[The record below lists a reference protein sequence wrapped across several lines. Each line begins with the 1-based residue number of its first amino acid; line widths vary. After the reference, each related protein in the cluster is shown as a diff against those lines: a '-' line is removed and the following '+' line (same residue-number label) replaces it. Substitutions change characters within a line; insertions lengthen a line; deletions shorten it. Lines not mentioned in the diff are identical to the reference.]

1 MVPMVTIVVAAV
13 AVVVVVAL
21 VSWAVRRRSV
31 DEVHSVDGY
40 RHTLDTLQDIRT
52 RSGGGTVRVLGGGAA
67 PGAPAPGPDAPGT
80 GPGGAG
86 RAGTGGDLERQ
97 GRPAGPPAGTPHVAG
112 EAGAGRAGGR
122 GLVFDDQPPAPH
134 GGSQRG
140 GHRGEDRAISAM
152 NHRPRRLG
160 APVLVGLVVLALLAV
175 VVYIGARS
183 PHHGTPSAGKG
194 TTTTTTTSARAS
206 GGHGSTGTTGAAG
219 AGGGGHGHGTTTTS
233 APRTTTTTAPQTYT
247 AVTSTATTA
256 SYTPPSGSY
265 TVTLAATTG
274 NCWVTVSSSSG
285 SSLLS
290 QTLAAGQSVPVT
302 TSGQTTIVVGAPS
315 VVRVSIDHRPVVLP
329 TGYQTPFTITL
340 APAS

>member
-1 MVPMVTIVVAAV
+1 MTIVVAAV
-13 AVVVVVAL
+13 AVLVVVAL
-21 VSWAVRRRSV
+21 VSWAVRRRTV

-52 RSGGGTVRVLGGGAA
+52 RSGGSTVRVLGGGAT
-67 PGAPAPGPDAPGT
+67 PGTAAPGPETAGT
-80 GPGGAG
+80 GSGGTG
-86 RAGTGGDLERQ
+86 RAGTTGDLERQ
-97 GRPAGPPAGTPHVAG
+97 GRPGGPPGGTPHVAG
-112 EAGAGRAGGR
+112 EAGGGR
-122 GLVFDDQPPAPH
+122 RSGRGGLVFDDQPPAPH
-134 GGSQRG
+134 GGASQRG
-140 GHRGEDRAISAM
+140 DHRGEDRAISAM

-160 APVLVGLVVLALLAV
+160 APILVGLVVLALLAV

-183 PHHGTPSAGKG
+183 PHHGTPPAGHGTGKG
-194 TTTTTTTSARAS
+194 TTTTT
-206 GGHGSTGTTGAAG
+206 AAG

-247 AVTSTATTA
+247 AVTSSATAA

-290 QTLAAGQSVPVT
+290 QTLTAGQSVPVT
-302 TSGQTTIVVGAPS
+302 ASGQTTIVVGAPS

-340 APAS
+340 TPAS